1 MKSLKTY
8 QKPLI
13 FVTII
18 ILIIIAYNSGLL
30 KLLTLENL
38 QNNQDWLTQKRDDNY
53 TLFAL
58 LYTIIYIVSV
68 AFSLPGATILTL
80 TAGLVFG
87 LYGAIFVIIG
97 ASIGAVLTALL
108 TRYLFRDSLEKKFEN
123 QLKTFNQKINKN
135 AVSYLLTLRLIPAF
149 PFFLINIL
157 GGLSRIK
164 LSTFAWTTAIGIIPG
179 TFAFVN
185 AGTQISKVESVG
197 DILSPGLIGSFVL
210 LGVIALA
217 PSFFNKKSL
226 LKILSP
232 N

>member
-38 QNNQDWLTQKRDDNY
+38 QNNQDWLIQKRDDNY

-157 GGLSRIK
+157 GGLSRVKIF
-164 LSTFAWTTAIGIIPG
+164 TFAWTTIIGIIPG
-179 TFAFVN
+179 TLAFVN
-185 AGTQISKVESVG
+185 AGTEISKIESVS
-197 DILSPGLIGSFVL
+197 DILSPNLVGSFL
-210 LGVIALA
+210 ILAIIALA
-217 PSFFNKKSL
+217 PSFFNKKKS
-226 LKILSP
+226 S
-232 N
+232 